1 MRVFLKLN
9 FNVPQE
15 YYFNGYVN
23 NTKSEDV
30 DLSLNELNENS
41 KVLTTSGYETI
52 NGRQTLKEGINHPFN
67 LFFFQLG
74 FKHSSSD
81 FWTIRLGVDN
91 IINSDK
97 FKVDLEG
104 SKIIFSGE
112 LILKTS
118 VKDKCFDDLIL
129 NINKTFIDECS
140 VVKVIDQSSKGKQSY
155 RFTYTGGDWNKD
167 QEIKQNII
175 ENTNNPSRIIA
186 IEYAKSLKKSWK

>member
-30 DLSLNELNENS
+30 DLSLNKLNENS
-41 KVLTTSGYETI
+41 KVLTTSGYEII

-81 FWTIRLGVDN
+81 FWTFRFVVDN

-97 FKVDLEG
+97 FKLDLEG

-140 VVKVIDQSSKGKQSY
+140 VVKVIDQSWKGKQSY

-167 QEIKQNII
+167 QEIKKNII
-175 ENTNNPSRIIA
+175 ENTNNTSRIIA
-186 IEYAKSLKKSWK
+186 VEYAKSLKKSWK

>member
-41 KVLTTSGYETI
+41 KVLTTSGYEII

-81 FWTIRLGVDN
+81 FWTIRFGVDN

-140 VVKVIDQSSKGKQSY
+140 VVKVIDQSWKGKQSY

-167 QEIKQNII
+167 QEIKKNII
-175 ENTNNPSRIIA
+175 ENTNNTSRIIA
-186 IEYAKSLKKSWK
+186 VEYAKSLKKSWK

>member
-23 NTKSEDV
+23 NTKSVNV
-30 DLSLNELNENS
+30 DLSVNELNENS

-67 LFFFQLG
+67 IFSFQLG
-74 FKHSSSD
+74 FKHSNSD

-97 FKVDLEG
+97 FKLNLEG
-104 SKIIFSGE
+104 SKIVFSGE

-118 VKDKCFDDLIL
+118 IKDKCFNDLLL
-129 NINKTFIDECS
+129 NLNKTFIDECS
-140 VVKVIDQSSKGKQSY
+140 VVKVINQSWKGKQSY
-155 RFTYTGGDWNKD
+155 RFTNTGGDWNKNN
-167 QEIKQNII
+167 EIKKNII
-175 ENTNNPSRIIA
+175 ENTNNPSRIIGL
-186 IEYAKSLKKSWK
+186 EHSKSLRKSWN